1 MEAKVDSMSKA
12 RGEGRR
18 EDSKLRELRQEAH
31 EKREHL
37 HEKRE
42 HLHEVAE
49 EPVKVLGH
57 PMVKADV
64 FKFVGLIAFVVV
76 LCVTALLAWPLIHE
90 LFEPGG
96 VERVIADVRGA
107 GPAGVLVLLAMQ
119 FLQIVV
125 AFIPGEVTQVAAGML
140 YGPWLGAAI
149 ILLGCLISSA
159 FIFQVVSRLGVPFVK
174 GMVSERHLGKIE
186 RFEQSNKFETI
197 VFVLFLIP
205 GLPKDVFT
213 YLVPL
218 TKMRMGTFLFLTTLG
233 RVPGVVVSTY
243 SADGL
248 VEGRILESVV
258 LFVVVGAIAVLGIV
272 FNDRIIALLDERVRH
287 RGGDDDA

>member
-1 MEAKVDSMSKA
+1 MEAKVGLMAKTRDNRK
-12 RGEGRR
+12 E
-18 EDSKLRELRQEAH
+18 EDSKLREIRQEA
-31 EKREHL
+31 

-64 FKFVGLIAFVVV
+64 FKVVGLLAFIVVM
-76 LCVTALLAWPLIHE
+76 CVAAYLAWPYIRE

-96 VERVIADVRGA
+96 VQRVIEDVRNA
-107 GPAGVLVLLAMQ
+107 GPAGVLILLAMQ

-125 AFIPGEVTQVAAGML
+125 VFIPGEVTQVAAGML
-140 YGPWLGAAI
+140 YGPWLGALI
-149 ILLGCLISSA
+149 ILAGCLVSSA
-159 FIFQVVSRLGVPFVK
+159 FIFQVVSRLGAPFVK
-174 GMVSERHLGKIE
+174 AMVSEKHLSKIE
-186 RFEQSNKFETI
+186 RFEESNKFETI
-197 VFVLFLIP
+197 VFILFLIP

-218 TKMRMGTFLFLTTLG
+218 TKMRLGTFLFLTTLG
-233 RVPGVVVSTY
+233 RVPGVIVSTY

-248 VEGRILESVV
+248 VDGRIVQSIL
-258 LFVVVGAIAVLGIV
+258 LFVVVGIIAVLGIV
-272 FNDRIIALLDERVRH
+272 FNDRIIAFIDEHFRH
-287 RGGDDDA
+287 KGSDEDK

>member
-1 MEAKVDSMSKA
+1 MANIRDKIIK
-12 RGEGRR
+12 
-18 EDSKLRELRQEAH
+18 EDSKLREIRQEA
-31 EKREHL
+31 

-64 FKFVGLIAFVVV
+64 FKVVGLVAFIVVM
-76 LCVTALLAWPLIHE
+76 CVAAYLAWPYIRE

-96 VERVIADVRGA
+96 VQRVIEDVRSA
-107 GPAGVLVLLAMQ
+107 GPAGVLILLAMQ

-140 YGPWLGAAI
+140 YGPWLGALI
-149 ILLGCLISSA
+149 ILVGCMISSA
-159 FIFQVVSRLGVPFVK
+159 FIYQVVSKLGSPFVK
-174 GMVSERHLGKIE
+174 AMVSEKHLNKIN
-186 RFEQSNKFETI
+186 RFEESNKFETI
-197 VFVLFLIP
+197 VFILFLIP

-218 TKMRMGTFLFLTTLG
+218 TKMRLGTFLFLTTLG
-233 RVPGVVVSTY
+233 RVPGVVLSTY

-248 VEGRILESVV
+248 VDGRIVQSIL
-258 LFVVVGAIAVLGIV
+258 LFVGVGIIAVLGIV
-272 FNDRIIALLDERVRH
+272 FNDRIIAFIDDHFRH
-287 RGGDDDA
+287 RDSEKGK